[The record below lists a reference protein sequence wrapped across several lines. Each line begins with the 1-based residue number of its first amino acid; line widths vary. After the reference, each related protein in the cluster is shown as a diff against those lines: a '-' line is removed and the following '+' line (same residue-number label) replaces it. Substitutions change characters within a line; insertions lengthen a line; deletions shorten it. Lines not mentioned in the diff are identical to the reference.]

1 VTPVPVLL
9 VGDDPL
15 AREGLAAR
23 LAGRADV
30 SVIEQAG
37 SDEAGADA
45 TAAAAILWDLGASG
59 GGEGLARRGSAPVV
73 ALAPTEGAAAE
84 ALRAGARAVLFRGA
98 TADSIAA
105 ALVGAAHGLAV
116 LDPALADGWLRP
128 PEDGPAGGLTAREGE
143 VLALLAEGLSNKAIA
158 ARLAISEHTAKFH
171 VNAILAKLG
180 AESRAAAIVKAARLG
195 LVVL

>member
-1 VTPVPVLL
+1 VDPVRILL

-30 SVIEQAG
+30 SVVAQAG
-37 SDEAGADA
+37 THDLLEATVAP
-45 TAAAAILWDLGASG
+45 AAILWDLGASG
-59 GGEGLARRGSAPVV
+59 GAEALPRAASAPVV
-73 ALAPTEGAAAE
+73 ALAATEGAAAE
-84 ALRAGARAVLFRGA
+84 ALRSGARAVLSRGA
-98 TADSIAA
+98 SADAIAA
-105 ALVGAAHGLAV
+105 AVVGAAHGLAV
-116 LDPALADGWLRP
+116 LDPALAAGWIRP
-128 PEDGPAGGLTAREGE
+128 PEDAPAGTLTARETE

-171 VNAILAKLG
+171 VNAILSKLG